1 MFPSALQCKFRR
13 QSEDPSCPNE
23 RYLLYREW
31 AHPRSIY
38 KKQPLDL
45 IRWGVVGSTPGGGTQ
60 CVTPQHLNVT
70 VLIKTLASQGSWPRV
85 LGFIG
90 QGFYWGLIVWAWLIE
105 SLPMW
110 LNLQYHPLPGRWP
123 VICGSE
129 LQFSSRVVDL
139 LTWPACTL
147 SHLISTNSLEAHR
160 EPLHWHK
167 LSGIVLRSHRK

>member
-1 MFPSALQCKFRR
+1 MFPSASQCKFRR

-60 CVTPQHLNVT
+60 GVTPTASECDSTHQDSCQWRELTQSAELRWPGFLLRLNYVGMINWIIT
-70 VLIKTLASQGSWPRV
+70 H
-85 LGFIG
+85 
-90 QGFYWGLIVWAWLIE
+90 
-105 SLPMW
+105 
-110 LNLQYHPLPGRWP
+110 LQYHPPPGRWP
-123 VICGSE
+123 VICGSK
-129 LQFSSRVVDL
+129 LQFSNHMVDL
-139 LTWPACTL
+139 PAWPASTL
-147 SHLISTNSLEAHR
+147 SHLISTNSLEAHH

-167 LSGIVLRSHRK
+167 LSGIVLGSHCE